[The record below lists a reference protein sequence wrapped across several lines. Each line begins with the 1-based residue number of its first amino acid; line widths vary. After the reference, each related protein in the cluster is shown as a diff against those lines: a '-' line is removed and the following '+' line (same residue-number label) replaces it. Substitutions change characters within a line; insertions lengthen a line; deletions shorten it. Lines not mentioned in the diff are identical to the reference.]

1 MFVTS
6 IFLSD
11 ALTMGFVV
19 HFSAS
24 TTLFILVL
32 VMLGDLSVP
41 LYTLIG
47 KSTTPVSHSYCLL
60 PKSHVE
66 KNFGLISTSTP
77 SPFFERYV
85 ISFAAGCSSVP
96 RYFILIFSAC
106 GTILFGSSTTVALP
120 LPLTPLK
127 GGLSSSIEK

>member
-6 IFLSD
+6 IIPSD

-24 TTLFILVL
+24 TKLFILVL

-77 SPFFERYV
+77 SPFFERSA
-85 ISFAAGCSSVP
+85 ISFAAG
-96 RYFILIFSAC
+96 
-106 GTILFGSSTTVALP
+106 
-120 LPLTPLK
+120 
-127 GGLSSSIEK
+127 

>member
-6 IFLSD
+6 IIPSD

-24 TTLFILVL
+24 TKLFILVL

-66 KNFGLISTSTP
+66 KNFGLISMTTI
-77 SPFFERYV
+77 SPFFERSD
-85 ISFAAGCSSVP
+85 IIFATG
-96 RYFILIFSAC
+96 
-106 GTILFGSSTTVALP
+106 
-120 LPLTPLK
+120 
-127 GGLSSSIEK
+127 

>member
-6 IFLSD
+6 IIPSD

-24 TTLFILVL
+24 TKLFILVL
-32 VMLGDLSVP
+32 VMFGDLSVP

-47 KSTTPVSHSYCLL
+47 KSTTPVSHSYYFL

-77 SPFFERYV
+77 SPFFERSA
-85 ISFAAGCSSVP
+85 ISFAAG
-96 RYFILIFSAC
+96 
-106 GTILFGSSTTVALP
+106 
-120 LPLTPLK
+120 
-127 GGLSSSIEK
+127 